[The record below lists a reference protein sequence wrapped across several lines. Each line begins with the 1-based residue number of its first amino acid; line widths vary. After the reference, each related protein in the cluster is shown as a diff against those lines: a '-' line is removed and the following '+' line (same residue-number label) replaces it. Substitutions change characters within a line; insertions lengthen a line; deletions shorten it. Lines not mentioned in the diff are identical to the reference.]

1 MNRTDNKRITEEQS
15 DRERGDLH
23 EPSVN
28 RNHFT
33 TPMNP

>member
-1 MNRTDNKRITEEQS
+1 MNRTDNKRTRGRQS
-15 DRERGDLH
+15 EREGEDLH

-28 RNHFT
+28 RNRFT